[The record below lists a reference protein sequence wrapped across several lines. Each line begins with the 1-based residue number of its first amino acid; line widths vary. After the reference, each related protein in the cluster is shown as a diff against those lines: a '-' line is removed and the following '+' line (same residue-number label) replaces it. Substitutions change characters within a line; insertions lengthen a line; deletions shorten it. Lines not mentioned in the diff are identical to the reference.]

1 VIESIKQYGYV
12 KERPIIG
19 ISYQFID
26 QSVASYYRVPSGFYV
41 AQINSENAERA
52 GLEQGDVITKLDD
65 TKIASYEDLVAAK
78 KKSIVGEDYSHSN
91 ILLLLVAIVVVIS
104 AYLGIT
110 TFMSNM
116 GKLI

>member
-1 VIESIKQYGYV
+1 MIESIKQYGYV

-52 GLEQGDVITKLDD
+52 GLEQGDVITKLDGID
-65 TKIASYEDLVAAK
+65 ASSSSVIAQALNGKKPGDSISLEVFKGRTGRTVTLTLVL
-78 KKSIVGEDYSHSN
+78 SEYSA
-91 ILLLLVAIVVVIS
+91 VQR
-104 AYLGIT
+104 
-110 TFMSNM
+110 
-116 GKLI
+116 